1 LEIIGGTLD
10 MVVILATNDDGINA
24 AGLQALVAEL
34 GNDSDLLVVAP
45 ESQRSGESKALTFQA
60 PLRAKKVNSSIAPTY
75 AINGTPADAVVL
87 GSHLAKRMFDQ
98 PPDIVVSGINAGDNA
113 STHALLTSGTCAA
126 AFEAA
131 IMGIP
136 AVAFSR
142 KVPPNEFFENGQVEE
157 FLVCAKH
164 AKNITRKIIQNSL
177 PNGIGFLNVN
187 FPAAVSMDTT
197 ILLTTVSPIGYTV
210 DVQEIRDPR
219 GTSVYWVWGPMK
231 EEFEPGTDIHTLL
244 IENKISITPI
254 TLSLTAPPE
263 SIAALDL

>member
-1 LEIIGGTLD
+1 
-10 MVVILATNDDGINA
+10 MPVILVTNDDGINA
-24 AGLQALVAEL
+24 AGLQALIEEL
-34 GNDSDLLVVAP
+34 RHEVKILVVAP

-60 PLRAKKVNSSIAPTY
+60 PLRAKKVNSDLSSIY

-87 GSHLAKRMFDQ
+87 GSHLAKRMFGQ
-98 PPDIVVSGINAGDNA
+98 SPDLVVSGINAGDNT
-113 STHALLTSGTCAA
+113 SIHAILTSGTCAA

-142 KVPPNEFFENGQVEE
+142 KVPPNEFFENGRINDFQ
-157 FLVCAKH
+157 VCAKR
-164 AKNITRKIIQNSL
+164 ARTIVKKLLVKKL
-177 PNGIGFLNVN
+177 PSEVAFLNVN
-187 FPAAVSMDTT
+187 FPVEVSLSTSV
-197 ILLTTVSPIGYTV
+197 LLTKISPIGYTV

-244 IENKISITPI
+244 VENKISITPI
-254 TLSLTAPPE
+254 TLSLSAPPE
-263 SIAALDL
+263 SITALGL